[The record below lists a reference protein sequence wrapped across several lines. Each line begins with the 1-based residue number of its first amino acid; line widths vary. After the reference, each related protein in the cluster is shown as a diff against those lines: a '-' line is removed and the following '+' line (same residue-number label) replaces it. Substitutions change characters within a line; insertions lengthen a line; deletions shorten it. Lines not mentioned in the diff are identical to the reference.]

1 VGLVLDSSVVIAAER
16 RARPVSDLLSALKDT
31 HGEHEIL
38 LSSISVLELEHGL
51 HRANNAE
58 LLERR
63 RAYLDTVF
71 AAIPVQPFTK
81 EMAQLAGRIDAE
93 ARAAG
98 RVIPFP
104 DLLIGTTALHAG
116 YAIVTANARHFQMV
130 PGLVVLPA

>member
-16 RARPVSDLLSALKDT
+16 QARPVSDLLSALQAT

-51 HRANNAE
+51 HRAHNAE
-58 LLERR
+58 LLDRR

-116 YAIVTANARHFQMV
+116 YALVTANARHFQMV